1 MSRGKKKSSCAFRLT
16 KSRTVV
22 ISPIGLVLP
31 IELFMGPYQ
40 IVRLFLRL
48 RFGNINRG
56 MDTFFPTFRQ
66 KVPNTSTGKPK
77 KTKRTTK
84 LRHMVGVAAEEIA
97 GEVAEVAIAALLGGS
112 RKKAKKSKKTKRNP
126 RH

>member
-48 RFGNINRG
+48 RFGGINRG
-56 MDTFFPTFRQ
+56 MDTFFSTFRQ
-66 KVPNTSTGKPK
+66 KVPNTGTGKPK
-77 KTKRTTK
+77 KKKRTTK
-84 LRHMVGVAAEEIA
+84 LRQMLGVAAEEVV